1 MVDLL
6 PNRSRHI
13 NAQVNERTPMKAL
26 VYTQP
31 NEVQLLDH
39 PDPTLQP
46 EEVILKIEA
55 VGICGSDMHAYH
67 GHDPRRKP
75 GLILGHE
82 FCGTVVESA
91 SSRYATGTRVTG
103 NPLITCGICEY
114 CVQGRNN
121 LCSHRTMVG
130 MTRPGA
136 FAQFMSIPA
145 ASLIDMPQDMPAA
158 HAAAT
163 EPAATALHAI
173 NLSMRALVRPIQE
186 CRVLVLGGGAIGML
200 SALLLKNYGCSD
212 TTVAEVN
219 PLRRQQIEQHAQVA
233 TYNPKDTTPAES
245 SFDFVIDAVGSKI
258 TRNTAFASIKAG
270 GVIMHIGLQDWASE
284 IDMRRLTL
292 AEITLLGTYTYT
304 TADLRATVQA
314 IHRGAFGS
322 LAWLDERPLSAGA
335 QAFADL
341 DQGRCASAKVILC
354 P

>member
-1 MVDLL
+1 M
-6 PNRSRHI
+6 
-13 NAQVNERTPMKAL
+13 QAL

-31 NEVQLLDH
+31 LEVQLIDQ
-39 PDPTLQP
+39 PDPVLVSG
-46 EEVILKIEA
+46 EVILKIDA

-91 SSRYATGTRVTG
+91 SPQYATGVRVTG

-121 LCSHRTMVG
+121 LCSNRSMVG

-145 ASLIDMPQDMPAA
+145 ASLIDMPQDMPAS
-158 HAAAT
+158 HAAVT
-163 EPAATALHAI
+163 EPAATAMHAI
-173 NLSMRALVRPIQE
+173 NLSMRALLRPLPE
-186 CRVLVLGGGAIGML
+186 CKVLVLGGGAIGML
-200 SALLLKNYGCSD
+200 AALLLKHYGCAEV
-212 TTVAEVN
+212 TVAEVN
-219 PLRRQQIEQHAQVA
+219 PLRRAQIEKYAQVN
-233 TYNPKDTTPAES
+233 TYNPKDTTPPENA
-245 SFDFVIDAVGSKI
+245 FDYVMDAVGSKV
-258 TRNTAFASIKAG
+258 TRQTAFASVKAG

-304 TADLRATVQA
+304 TADLRATVAA

-322 LAWLDERPLSAGA
+322 LEWLDERPLSAGP
-335 QAFADL
+335 QAFQDL
-341 DQGRCASAKVILC
+341 DQGRAASAKVILR